1 MEQRSRTRQLLP
13 ASRFHPR
20 QFRTYNG
27 EISLVFC
34 TIRCGEARR
43 LRSRPPPFVSFFF
56 SFKLTLVL
64 FPPRKGKRRTHE
76 SQGLGANLEYPCE
89 SNRFYYASG
98 DALVFRARLRNA
110 KSFGFLSS
118 RTFESEEK
126 IYTSKNESIG
136 NRLFRFYII
145 HHLLSDFAILSL
157 RISGI
162 SSIIG
167 SLNLIVS

>member
-34 TIRCGEARR
+34 TITCEGSAAPTVTASPFR
-43 LRSRPPPFVSFFF
+43 LFLLFFQVN
-56 SFKLTLVL
+56 SCPLST
-64 FPPRKGKRRTHE
+64 PKGKEE

-89 SNRFYYASG
+89 SNRFYYAGG

-118 RTFESEEK
+118 SRTFESKEK
-126 IYTSKNESIG
+126 IYTSKNELIG

-145 HHLLSDFAILSL
+145 HHLL
-157 RISGI
+157 
-162 SSIIG
+162 
-167 SLNLIVS
+167 

>member
-34 TIRCGEARR
+34 TITCEGSAASTVTASPFR
-43 LRSRPPPFVSFFF
+43 LFLLFFQVN
-56 SFKLTLVL
+56 SCPLST
-64 FPPRKGKRRTHE
+64 PKGKEEDARIPRPWGESRISLRKQSFLLRGWRRACF
-76 SQGLGANLEYPCE
+76 SR
-89 SNRFYYASG
+89 SSSK
-98 DALVFRARLRNA
+98 RNA

-118 RTFESEEK
+118 SRTFESKEK

-145 HHLLSDFAILSL
+145 HHLL
-157 RISGI
+157 
-162 SSIIG
+162 
-167 SLNLIVS
+167 